1 MTEVI
6 LVPVCWLSLVAALLV
21 AVAWYQDWVRR

>member
-1 MTEVI
+1 MTEAI
-6 LVPVCWLSLVAALLV
+6 LVPVCGLPLVAALLV